1 MKKVKKKKS
10 QKKPATAKQTMLSLL
25 LLMRPHQWIK
35 SLFVFTGLIFG
46 HAWTDTDLVYAV
58 VTAAVAFTLL
68 ASSVYIVNDIVD
80 VDDDREH
87 PQKRHRPIAAGNVSL
102 RLAIAWATIL
112 FIAALCLGY
121 LAGTRVLMFLL
132 FYVLINVAYNAGL
145 KQVAVLDVLLI
156 SAGFMLRILAGTEGV
171 GIPPSHWLLLCGL
184 MVTLFLG
191 FTKRRAE
198 LLVVNQAGRQGR
210 KVLQKYDAGVLDV
223 FIAISATSAIIAY
236 SLYTVSPET
245 VRIHGTTNLIYTVPF
260 VVYGIFRYIYSLH
273 RHQQGEDT
281 ARELLADPQFLLTVL
296 AWGLTVLYLIA

>member
-132 FYVLINVAYNAGL
+132 FYVFINVAYNAGL
-145 KQVAVLDVLLI
+145 KQVVVLDVLLI

-198 LLVVNQAGRQGR
+198 LVVVNETGRQGR
-210 KVLQKYDAGVLDV
+210 KVLQKYDTGLLDV
-223 FIAISATSAIIAY
+223 FITISATSAIIAY

-273 RHQQGEDT
+273 RHRQGEDT